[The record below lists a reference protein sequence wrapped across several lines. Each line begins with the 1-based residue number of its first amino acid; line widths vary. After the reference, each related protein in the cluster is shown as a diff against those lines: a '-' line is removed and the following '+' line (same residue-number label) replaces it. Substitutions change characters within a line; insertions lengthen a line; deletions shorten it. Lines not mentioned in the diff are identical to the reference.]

1 LNVFVAV
8 CCCELQLILLVQ
20 DNNGIGDEGAK
31 AIASALKENRTV
43 QELHL
48 VKFGFVLY
56 FLRVLCCCVA

>member
-1 LNVFVAV
+1 
-8 CCCELQLILLVQ
+8 LILLVQ